1 MRFSERIGLVKPNMI
16 QIENIDDKLRNR
28 IINCFDQYLK
38 EDYEGKFLLDLLG
51 KRWHYDSN
59 NFYFKE
65 YLKKCVWYEIYDSI
79 ENYMIFLINK
89 SDNEVGIIK
98 KQTLKK
104 FSSFCET
111 INYILEEEKSGYRI
125 INGMLTA
132 ITDEQEI
139 KSIEESINTE
149 FDSVNTHLTKAL
161 QLYSDREAPDYE
173 NSIKESISA
182 VEAMCCVINGT
193 NDTLGKA
200 LKKLKDNGI
209 ELHSSM
215 EEAFRKLYGYTS
227 DAGGIR
233 HGCIDFTNA
242 NEEDAKYMLI
252 SCSAF
257 VNYLKVKYSKIGG

>member
-125 INGMLTA
+125 INGMLR
-132 ITDEQEI
+132 D
-139 KSIEESINTE
+139 
-149 FDSVNTHLTKAL
+149 
-161 QLYSDREAPDYE
+161 
-173 NSIKESISA
+173 
-182 VEAMCCVINGT
+182 
-193 NDTLGKA
+193 
-200 LKKLKDNGI
+200 
-209 ELHSSM
+209 
-215 EEAFRKLYGYTS
+215 
-227 DAGGIR
+227 
-233 HGCIDFTNA
+233 
-242 NEEDAKYMLI
+242 
-252 SCSAF
+252 
-257 VNYLKVKYSKIGG
+257 

>member
-1 MRFSERIGLVKPNMI
+1 
-16 QIENIDDKLRNR
+16 
-28 IINCFDQYLK
+28 
-38 EDYEGKFLLDLLG
+38 
-51 KRWHYDSN
+51 
-59 NFYFKE
+59 
-65 YLKKCVWYEIYDSI
+65 
-79 ENYMIFLINK
+79 
-89 SDNEVGIIK
+89 
-98 KQTLKK
+98 
-104 FSSFCET
+104 
-111 INYILEEEKSGYRI
+111 
-125 INGMLTA
+125 MLTA